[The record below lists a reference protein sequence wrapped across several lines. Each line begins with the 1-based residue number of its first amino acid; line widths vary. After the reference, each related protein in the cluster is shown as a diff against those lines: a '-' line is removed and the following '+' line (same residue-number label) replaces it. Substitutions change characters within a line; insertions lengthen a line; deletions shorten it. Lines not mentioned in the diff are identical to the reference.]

1 VAKDFLDFASA
12 LGASRHRLLFS
23 EVSGFSLWHRLFWRR
38 ILSHERLMMGQSRL
52 KRLENNDK
60 IARGAGRA
68 NFRKW
73 DS

>member
-1 VAKDFLDFASA
+1 MDE
-12 LGASRHRLLFS
+12 GAWPCTLAPIVTPANEAPR
-23 EVSGFSLWHRLFWRR
+23 EG
-38 ILSHERLMMGQSRL
+38 LSVKCLMMRQSRL